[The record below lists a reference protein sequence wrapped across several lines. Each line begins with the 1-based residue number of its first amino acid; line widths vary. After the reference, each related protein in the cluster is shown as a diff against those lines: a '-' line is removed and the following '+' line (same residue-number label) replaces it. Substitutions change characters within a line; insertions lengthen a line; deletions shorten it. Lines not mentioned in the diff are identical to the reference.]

1 MKKLFAGLVL
11 TVLCLAPWVC
21 QAQYYYY
28 PGYGYYYYAPQSP
41 GGTGYYAPPGAQGQ
55 VAAPPT
61 TMYQRWMPDPRM
73 IRRWD
78 QQNRMGDYFEPQRS
92 PLNRESDLD
101 YMLRTF

>member
-1 MKKLFAGLVL
+1 MKKLFVGLVL
-11 TVLCLAPWVC
+11 AVACLAPLVC

-28 PGYGYYYYAPQSP
+28 PGYGYYYFNPQSAGRP
-41 GGTGYYAPPGAQGQ
+41 GYGPSPAGQ
-55 VAAPPT
+55 AAAPPT

-73 IRRWD
+73 IRRWE
-78 QQNRMGDYFEPQRS
+78 QQNRITDYFEPQRS